1 MATSVGVT
9 RLHIWI
15 IESCDKSAPHNT
27 RSVNLMHLV
36 VRSAIVLD
44 QTGLYISASADGC
57 LVLGVVFMIDK
68 FIAVMWFVLSSLSRT

>member
-1 MATSVGVT
+1 M
-9 RLHIWI
+9 
-15 IESCDKSAPHNT
+15 ESCDKSAPHNT

-44 QTGLYISASADGC
+44 RTGLYISASADGC

-68 FIAVMWFVLSSLSRT
+68 LM